1 MRRDGELAKATIN
14 KMQRYKFSFLSALE
28 SIKTNKVRSILTM
41 LGIVIGVAAIIIIMS
56 LGAGAQSLILNEI
69 NQMGAETVIV
79 LPGEMTD
86 SAAIFSDSLTARDL
100 AAISVKSNVPNLV
113 RVAPA
118 VIVPGKTSYQG
129 TTYTPAMI
137 MGTEAE
143 FFGEVFNIYPKAGT
157 IYDQNDI
164 ETAARVA
171 IIGDKVKEELFGA
184 SDAVGERID
193 IKGKQF
199 RVVGVYPIT
208 GQKGPFDIDGLV
220 MIPHT
225 TAQAYLLGTNYYH
238 RLMTQADSAANVDK
252 LANDLTATLRES
264 HGLYPG
270 DDNDFSVVTQQA
282 LVDQISIIID
292 ILTAF
297 LAATVAISLVVGGIG
312 VMNIMLVSVTERTKE
327 IGLRKALGATRSAI
341 MTQFLFEAIT
351 LTLFG
356 GILGIVIGASVSL
369 VLSWILTSVVGLNW
383 SFHFPISAAV
393 LGVTVSAAVGLVFG
407 LYPARRAAAKDPIE
421 ALRYE

>member
-1 MRRDGELAKATIN
+1 
-14 KMQRYKFSFLSALE
+14 MQRYKFSFLSALE
-28 SIKTNKVRSILTM
+28 AIKTNRTRSILTT
-41 LGIVIGVAAIIIIMS
+41 LGIVIGVAAIIVIMS

-79 LPGEMTD
+79 LPGEITD
-86 SAAIFSDSLTARDL
+86 AAAVFSDSLTQRDL
-100 AAISVKSNVPNLV
+100 AAVKVKSNVPNLA
-113 RVAPA
+113 RAAPA
-118 VIVPGKTSYQG
+118 VIVPGKTTYRG

-137 MGTEAE
+137 IGTEAE
-143 FFGEVFNIYPKAGT
+143 FFGEVFNIYPKVGT
-157 IYDQNDI
+157 IYDQDDI

-171 IIGDKVKEELFGA
+171 IIGDKVKTELFGA

-199 RVVGVYPIT
+199 RVVGVYPTT

-225 TAQAYLLGTNYYH
+225 TAQTYLLGTNYYH
-238 RLMTQADSAANVDK
+238 RLMTQADSSDNVEK
-252 LANDLTATLRES
+252 LAHDITATLRET

-270 DDNDFSVVTQQA
+270 DDDDFSVVTQQA
-282 LVDQISIIID
+282 LVDQISIIIN

-297 LAATVAISLVVGGIG
+297 LAAVVAISLVVGGIG

-341 MTQFLFEAIT
+341 MTQFLFEAIA

-356 GILGIVIGASVSL
+356 GVLGIMIGASLSL
-369 VLSWILTSVVGLNW
+369 VLSGILTYAVGLNW
-383 SFHFPISAAV
+383 SFHFPISAAM